1 MDVVMPSVLLIVVTQ
16 HNHQALKK
24 RPAHVHRSLNVSY
37 QASP

>member
-1 MDVVMPSVLLIVVTQ
+1 MPSVPLIVVTQ
-16 HNHQALKK
+16 HNHQALKKK